1 MSESGLKKV
10 WEILNTPIGQ
20 KAADQEVKDESVVG
34 SASQEP
40 TKEVSTQIQDINPE
54 SDEEDQAGMLQRVWR
69 TLNEPIR
76 FGSSSEVSESVDM
89 DLSASPESASEK
101 SSERDLPD
109 LSHLQPDLDADE
121 TIDNEVPVMDVDP
134 SHEGHKSE
142 DQGEDVVAQDE
153 SVVNQD
159 EAMDIEQDEELDIVS
174 SEPEP
179 TDDIS
184 SETDDAALAT
194 LLNAE
199 MSSLEVQSEDEG
211 LDSINEAQPDLS
223 DPISDLK
230 ENVSEESDVE
240 EWGTTED
247 DVTSELVEADTES
260 SASEEWGLDDDHVAS
275 ESLEDNIDD
284 RLNEQEDVVLSSDD
298 EHTEKTQVLSANDTS
313 EHVVDLNIDH
323 PILGI
328 QESSRRE
335 IERFVSSVDTG
346 LFVSQFHHQ
355 YRRKEKN
362 SPILEPVVLTSFP
375 DPED

>member
-1 MSESGLKKV
+1 
-10 WEILNTPIGQ
+10 
-20 KAADQEVKDESVVG
+20 
-34 SASQEP
+34 
-40 TKEVSTQIQDINPE
+40 
-54 SDEEDQAGMLQRVWR
+54 DEEDQAGMLQRVWR
-69 TLNEPIR
+69 TLNEPIS

-101 SSERDLPD
+101 SSELDLPD

-260 SASEEWGLDDDHVAS
+260 SASEEWG
-275 ESLEDNIDD
+275 
-284 RLNEQEDVVLSSDD
+284 
-298 EHTEKTQVLSANDTS
+298 
-313 EHVVDLNIDH
+313 
-323 PILGI
+323 
-328 QESSRRE
+328 
-335 IERFVSSVDTG
+335 
-346 LFVSQFHHQ
+346 
-355 YRRKEKN
+355 
-362 SPILEPVVLTSFP
+362 
-375 DPED
+375 